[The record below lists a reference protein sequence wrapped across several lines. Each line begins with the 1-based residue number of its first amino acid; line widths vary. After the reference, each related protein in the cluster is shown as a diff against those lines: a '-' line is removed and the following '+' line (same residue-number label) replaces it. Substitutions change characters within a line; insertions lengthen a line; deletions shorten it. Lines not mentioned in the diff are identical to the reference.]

1 MNCEKHIASLDLQ
14 DLAKY
19 FRKSDVSENRSFY
32 KMDFVK
38 GIILSMKVNK
48 TYHYQSSYESSN
60 KVK

>member
-19 FRKSDVSENRSFY
+19 FRKSDVSENKSFY

-48 TYHYQSSYESSN
+48 TYH
-60 KVK
+60 